1 MATSSLIVQ
10 SYLKT
15 FTDGKTNKLRYKQK
29 MRELLE
35 YNRANHGD
43 GFLTP
48 LNYYLSII
56 ERIDPVQ
63 FPYMN
68 EAQKEE
74 ALRDLRI
81 TFLLLLTQKQY
92 EREYQKTENAKTYTS
107 QISKCHQLIDALQYG
122 KLCKK
127 KKIKPSPDQ
136 GYATEGNPVKYLAI
150 VFGQWFAEKMV
161 DFMDRKTKTI
171 KEHMGSFNE
180 KRLYWVWGGGLIK
193 TFLELIPDDFWNV
206 EQGKQTIKMPDPY
219 TGTLSW
225 SLYYFRFALNFSLLL
240 KHTIKGPWMT
250 SEAEISTP
258 WQKRFLTQWDQRKF
272 TLLNDFVWATGNALC
287 FFWLYGPG
295 ALGGWGDAL
304 TLALLVF
311 DIGLAVWKFAEEQTK
326 YNKEMLDYKNNIKR
340 LELQLEGTIKA
351 AETNADYAQRIREYE
366 SQLEALEVAQVHS
379 LVEGS
384 TEDSEEML
392 TYENHIKMLKLQ
404 LEGVRKAAEAEEQY
418 ARRIKEY
425 QAQLHALR
433 KAQKQCER
441 EWEHKKRI
449 LIVNVSYAVGLMLA
463 FFLLTAPFL
472 PALAAAGPP
481 GAILCFALTVLC
493 NAIKGGMEIHKT
505 KQSIKET
512 KEDIKNKI
520 AEFKLLIKENP
531 NMDDNEKKF
540 LFLEIKK
547 LMAESKYQQQTVN
560 LQTAHLIRSLIF
572 ETLVPAIIL
581 ANLVFLPMGPAFF
594 GVLAAVIGLALLT
607 HLVINHVFTPEK
619 EALKP
624 FNAMEYEA
632 FCQSPDKW
640 VEKAAKSQTFFKSR
654 EKQSATEEP
663 QQEESEDND
672 EDIIDLSFMNNGLSG
687 QL

>member
-29 MRELLE
+29 VKELLK
-35 YNRANHGD
+35 YNRENEGN
-43 GFLTP
+43 GFLSP

-56 ERIDPVQ
+56 ETIDPVQ

-74 ALRDLRI
+74 ALRNLRV

-92 EREYQKTENAKTYTS
+92 ELEYQKTENSKVYTS
-107 QISKCHQLIDALQYG
+107 QISRCHQLIDALQYG
-122 KLCKK
+122 KVCKE

-136 GYATEGNPVKYLAI
+136 GYASEGNPVKYLAI
-150 VFGQWFAEKMV
+150 SFGQWFAEKMV
-161 DFMDRKTKTI
+161 GYMDRKTKTI

-193 TFLELIPDDFWNV
+193 TFLELIPADYWNV
-206 EQGKQTIKMPDPY
+206 EQGRQTVKMPDPY

-240 KHTIKGPWMT
+240 KHTIQGSWMT
-250 SEAEISTP
+250 SEAEKSTP

-287 FFWLYGPG
+287 FFWLYGSG
-295 ALGGWGDAL
+295 TLGSAGDAL

-311 DIGLAVWKFAEEQTK
+311 DITLAVWEFAEEQTK
-326 YNKEMLDYKNNIKR
+326 YNKEMLDYENHIKR
-340 LELQLEGTIKA
+340 LELQLEGTKKD
-351 AETNADYAQRIREYE
+351 AETAEGYSQRIREYE
-366 SQLEALEVAQVHS
+366 GQLQAVEVAQAHS
-379 LVEGS
+379 LA
-384 TEDSEEML
+384 EDPDNSEEL
-392 TYENHIKMLKLQ
+392 LDYENQIKRLKLL
-404 LEGVRKAAEAEEQY
+404 LEGTQKAAEAEEQY
-418 ARRIKEY
+418 ARRIREY
-425 QAQLHALR
+425 QAQLNALK
-433 KAQKQCER
+433 KAQKQCQR

-472 PALAAAGPP
+472 PALAAAGPA
-481 GAILCFALTVLC
+481 GAVLCLALTVIC

-505 KQSIKET
+505 RQSIKET
-512 KEDIKNKI
+512 KEEIKNKI
-520 AEFKLLIKENP
+520 DEFKRLMKENP
-531 NMDDNEKKF
+531 DMDDKEKKF

-547 LMAESKYQQQTVN
+547 LMAESKYQRQTVT
-560 LQTAHLIRSLIF
+560 LQAAHLLRSIIF
-572 ETLVPAIIL
+572 ETFVPAIIL
-581 ANLVFLPMGPAFF
+581 VNLIFLPMGPAFW
-594 GVLAAVIGLALLT
+594 GVIAAVIGLAFLT
-607 HLVINHVFTPEK
+607 NFLINHFITPEK

-624 FNAMEYEA
+624 LNAAEYAA
-632 FCQSPDKW
+632 FCQNPEQW
-640 VEKAAKSQTFFKSR
+640 VEKTSKSQTFFKSS
-654 EKQSATEEP
+654 EKPSTAKEP
-663 QQEESEDND
+663 QQDESE
-672 EDIIDLSFMNNGLSG
+672 EDLDLSFLNSGLSG

>member
-15 FTDGKTNKLRYKQK
+15 FTDGTTNKLRYKKK

-35 YNRANHGD
+35 YNRANQGN
-43 GFLTP
+43 GFLGP

-56 ERIDPVQ
+56 EKIDPVQ

-68 EAQKEE
+68 ETQKEE

-122 KLCKK
+122 ELCKK

-136 GYATEGNPVKYLAI
+136 GYASEGNPVKYLAI
-150 VFGQWFAEKMV
+150 VFGQWFAEKIV

-171 KEHMGSFNE
+171 KENMGSFNE

-193 TFLELIPDDFWNV
+193 TFLELIPADFWNV
-206 EQGKQTIKMPDPY
+206 EQGKKTIRMPDPY

-240 KHTIKGPWMT
+240 KHTIKGSWMT
-250 SEAEISTP
+250 SEAERSTP
-258 WQKRFLTQWDQRKF
+258 WHQRFLTQWDQRKF
-272 TLLNDFVWATGNALC
+272 ALLNDFVWATGNALC

-295 ALGGWGDAL
+295 ALGAWGDAL

-311 DIGLAVWKFAEEQTK
+311 DISLAVWEFAEEQTK

-340 LELQLEGTIKA
+340 LELQLEGAKKA
-351 AETNADYAQRIREYE
+351 AETEEDYALRIREYE
-366 SQLEALEVAQVHS
+366 EQLQALEVAHLYS
-379 LVEGS
+379 LAEAS
-384 TEDSEEML
+384 EDNSEESL
-392 TYENHIKMLKLQ
+392 HYENEMRRLKLQ
-404 LEGVRKAAEAEEQY
+404 LEGAKKAAEAEEQY
-418 ARRIKEY
+418 ARRIREY

-441 EWEHKKRI
+441 EWAHKKRI

-463 FFLLTAPFL
+463 FFLLAAPFL
-472 PALAAAGPP
+472 PALAAAGPA
-481 GAILCFALTVLC
+481 GAILCFGLTVLC

-505 KQSIKET
+505 KQSITET

-520 AEFKLLIKENP
+520 DEFKPLIKENP
-531 NMDDNEKKF
+531 NLDDNEKKF

-560 LQTAHLIRSLIF
+560 LQTAHLIRSIIF
-572 ETLVPAIIL
+572 ETLAPAIIL
-581 ANLVFLPMGPAFF
+581 TNLVFLPLGPAFW
-594 GVLAAVIGLALLT
+594 GVIAAVIGLAFLTNLL
-607 HLVINHVFTPEK
+607 INHFLTPEK

-624 FNAMEYEA
+624 FNPMEYEE

-640 VEKAAKSQTFFKSR
+640 VEKAAKSQTFFKAG
-654 EKQSATEEP
+654 EKQSDTKEP
-663 QQEESEDND
+663 PQEEND
-672 EDIIDLSFMNNGLSG
+672 DDIIDLSFMNNGLSG

>member
-29 MRELLE
+29 VKELLK
-35 YNRANHGD
+35 YNQEHEGN
-43 GFLTP
+43 GFLGP
-48 LNYYLSII
+48 LDYYLSII

-68 EAQKEE
+68 EEQKDET
-74 ALRDLRI
+74 LRNLRV

-92 EREYQKTENAKTYTS
+92 EINYQKTENSKTYTS

-122 KLCKK
+122 KVCKE

-150 VFGQWFAEKMV
+150 FFGQWFAEKMV

-171 KEHMGSFNE
+171 KDHMGSFNE

-193 TFLELIPDDFWNV
+193 TFLELIPPDFWNV
-206 EQGKQTIKMPDPY
+206 DQGKQTIRMPDPY

-240 KHTIKGPWMT
+240 KHTIEGPWMT
-250 SEAEISTP
+250 SDAEKSTP

-272 TLLNDFVWATGNALC
+272 SLLNDFIWATGNALC

-295 ALGGWGDAL
+295 AMGAWGDAL

-311 DIGLAVWKFAEEQTK
+311 DISLAVWEFAEEQTK
-326 YNKEMLDYKNNIKR
+326 YNKEMLDYENNITL
-340 LELQLEGTIKA
+340 LELQLEEAKKV
-351 AETNADYAQRIREYE
+351 AETAEEYTLEIRKYQ
-366 SQLEALEVAQVHS
+366 SQLDALEKSQEQY
-379 LVEGS
+379 LVQEP
-384 TEDSEEML
+384 TENTEEIQ
-392 TYENHIKMLKLQ
+392 TYENNIKILKLQ
-404 LEGVRKAAEAEEQY
+404 LAEKAAEAE
-418 ARRIKEY
+418 ARKIREY
-425 QAQLHALR
+425 QTQLNALKR
-433 KAQKQCER
+433 AQKHCQR

-449 LIVNVSYAVGLMLA
+449 LTVNVSYAVGLMLA
-463 FFLLTAPFL
+463 FFLLAAPFL
-472 PALAAAGPP
+472 PALAAAGPA
-481 GAILCFALTVLC
+481 GAVLCFALTVIC

-505 KQSIKET
+505 KQAVKET
-512 KEDIKNKI
+512 KEDIKSKI
-520 AEFKLLIKENP
+520 AEFKSLIKENP
-531 NMDDNEKKF
+531 DMDDNEKKL

-547 LMAESKYQQQTVN
+547 LMAESEYQQKMVN
-560 LQTAHLIRSLIF
+560 LQTAHLIRSIIF

-581 ANLVFLPMGPAFF
+581 VNLVFLPMGPAFW
-594 GVLAAVIGLALLT
+594 GVLAAVIGLAFLT
-607 HLVINHVFTPEK
+607 NFIIDKVFTPEK

-624 FNAMEYEA
+624 FNAKEYET
-632 FCQSPDKW
+632 FCHSPEQW
-640 VEKAAKSQTFFKSR
+640 VEKASKTQTFFRSS
-654 EKQSATEEP
+654 EKQSITQEP
-663 QQEESEDND
+663 QQDESEDD
-672 EDIIDLSFMNNGLSG
+672 IDLSFLNNGLSG
-687 QL
+687 